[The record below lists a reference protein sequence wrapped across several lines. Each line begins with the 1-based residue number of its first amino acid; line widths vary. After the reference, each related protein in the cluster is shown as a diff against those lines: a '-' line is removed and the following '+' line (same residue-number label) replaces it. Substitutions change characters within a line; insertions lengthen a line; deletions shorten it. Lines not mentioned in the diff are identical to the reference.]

1 MPALKKKRVNF
12 NLQAPDAKE
21 VFVAGTFN
29 DWDSSARA
37 LKCDKKGVWRTWM
50 NLPPGRYE
58 YRFVVNGKWQ
68 EDPSCEE
75 RARNEFGTFNSTFKV

>member
-1 MPALKKKRVNF
+1 MATQKKRVNF
-12 NLQAPDAKE
+12 NLHAPDARS
-21 VFVAGTFN
+21 VYVAGSFN
-29 DWDSSARA
+29 DWDPSARA